1 MHEHDTLK
9 AEMIADVMA
18 STGCSVEQ
26 AERLYAAVEQ
36 RILKP
41 TITLLT
47 GIVMRKL
54 QRERFGVDTIANN

>member
-9 AEMIADVMA
+9 AEMIAHVMT
-18 STGCSVEQ
+18 STGCSFEQ
-26 AERLYAAVEQ
+26 AERLYIAVEQ

-41 TITLLT
+41 TITLVT
-47 GIVMRKL
+47 GIVMRKV